1 MMSAIGT
8 WRDTPGM
15 QHKRDMKQ
23 ENTSLINAC
32 YQIPKLEAAGSNPA
46 GVTTRRFLRRLKRM
60 RS

>member
-23 ENTSLINAC
+23 ENTA
-32 YQIPKLEAAGSNPA
+32 
-46 GVTTRRFLRRLKRM
+46 
-60 RS
+60 